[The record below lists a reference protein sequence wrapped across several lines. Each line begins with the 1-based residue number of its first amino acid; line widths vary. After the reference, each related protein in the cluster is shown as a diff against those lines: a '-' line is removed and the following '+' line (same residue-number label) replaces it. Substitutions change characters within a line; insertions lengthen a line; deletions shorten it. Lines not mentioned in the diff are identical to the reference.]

1 MSTRTDPVGPQHVA
15 ATGPLIDA
23 VFLTSNSCA
32 QALECIDHLREPEIA
47 SIVMVDN
54 ASTDGTADAVRA
66 AHPDVTVLGL
76 DEPAGLATALNRG
89 AELGHAPFIL
99 YLNDDVFAEGGAI
112 GLLLQTLCGHD
123 DAVAAGGRLVERD
136 LTTQDRY
143 RPRAFP
149 SPATVA
155 ARLIGLE
162 RLWPRNPW
170 TGRHLR
176 RRLDDHTTVAVDQ
189 PAGACMLV
197 RRSAVT
203 RIGGWDERYWFW
215 YEDVDFSRRLAAEG
229 TQLYVP
235 AAPFRHVG
243 GSTAR
248 RLPRSEGHRRTFHG
262 ILLYAQTHFSPGG
275 RAIVGLTLAAHSTA
289 RALMTARSDRRA
301 ARIYAAAARAA
312 VRLAAGRADVGLR
325 DAGPG
330 TQPERLAAPSDAVCI
345 VCGTPATVTD
355 RFAPTLLGECGAC
368 GLLFRAGAD
377 EAGVRKMYEDDSYS
391 RARIEAHAGHGARA
405 ARDRLRWT
413 RERAPGR
420 RLLEVGSGTGFFVAQ
435 AGEHGY
441 DAIGVEPS
449 ALFAEHARTTLGAD
463 VRTGFLESAD
473 LPETDFDAVCMWH
486 VLEHSADPLALLRDV
501 RARLRPGGRLVLE
514 VPNIA
519 SVGATMMRERWAH
532 LDPDAHVCHFTPRS
546 LSVALEA
553 AGYELIE
560 LQTFVEGHYD
570 HLAMRLRPK
579 RIAGRAAR
587 AVQLRTLQLTHPS
600 RGELLRIV
608 AAVR

>member
-1 MSTRTDPVGPQHVA
+1 M
-15 ATGPLIDA
+15 IDA

-235 AAPFRHVG
+235 AAPFRRVG

-330 TQPERLAAPSDAVCI
+330 TQPERLAAPSDAVCV

-420 RLLEVGSGTGFFVAQ
+420 RLLEVGSGTGFSSHRPAST
-435 AGEHGY
+435 ATTRSGSSRRRCS
-441 DAIGVEPS
+441 PS
-449 ALFAEHARTTLGAD
+449 THARRSAPTYGPASSRTPTCPRRTSTPSGCGTCSSTAPIRSRCCAACGRGSTARTT
-463 VRTGFLESAD
+463 
-473 LPETDFDAVCMWH
+473 
-486 VLEHSADPLALLRDV
+486 
-501 RARLRPGGRLVLE
+501 RAR
-514 VPNIA
+514 
-519 SVGATMMRERWAH
+519 GAEHRERRRDQMRERWAH